1 MAITIKYKSR
11 FGLDVESAYMRLDS
25 INGGKSEMFANFG
38 LYANAKSASE
48 SADAF
53 DVYKHKFTP
62 SLDGGNFINQAYN
75 SLKSVE
81 GFENAIDC

>member
-1 MAITIKYKSR
+1 MALTIKYKSR

-25 INGGKSEMFANFG
+25 INGGKSEMSANFG
-38 LYANAKSASE
+38 LYANAESATDG
-48 SADAF
+48 ADAF
-53 DVYKHKFTP
+53 DVYKHKFPP

-75 SLKSVE
+75 SLKTVA